1 MDLKTQRIAN
11 GRQAIERAGGVGQV
25 AQKMGYSNPSFLV
38 QMFGPNPTRA
48 PSEKTM
54 RRMEGALG
62 LADRSLDR
70 METAQALPPAADT
83 KVNVAQLSQMIQ
95 LVNKIVEEEKMH
107 LSADR
112 FSTLVAF
119 AYEEASEHNGV
130 PRESKL
136 RQVVQLLK

>member
-1 MDLKTQRIAN
+1 MDLKAQRIAN
-11 GRQAIERAGGVGQV
+11 GRQAIERAGGVGKV
-25 AQKMGYSNPSFLV
+25 AEKMGYSNPSFLV

-48 PSEKTM
+48 ASEKTM
-54 RRMEGALG
+54 RRMETALG
-62 LADRSLDR
+62 LSTLSLDR
-70 METAQALPPAADT
+70 TESAVALPPASDT
-83 KVNVAQLSQMIQ
+83 KINVAQLSQMIQ
-95 LVNKIVEEEKMH
+95 LINKIVEEERLH

-119 AYEEASEHNGV
+119 AYEEAIEHAGV

>member
-11 GRQAIERAGGVGQV
+11 ARQAIERAGGVGKV
-25 AQKMGYSNPSFLV
+25 AELMEYSNPSFLV
-38 QMFGPNPTRA
+38 QMFGPNPTRV

-54 RRMEGALG
+54 RRMEKALG
-62 LADRSLDR
+62 LESGVLDR
-70 METAQALPPAADT
+70 MPAEALPPAAT
-83 KVNVAQLSQMIQ
+83 TQVSAAQLAQVIQMMNRIA
-95 LVNKIVEEEKMH
+95 EEEKVS

-112 FSTLVAF
+112 FSTLVAY
-119 AYEEASEHNGV
+119 AYEDASEHNGV